1 MAIGV
6 GDDDQRHFVEFTCAN
21 SESYASWRGFLQ
33 ERGVH
38 NVRLVTSDAL
48 GGLAARPRARQA
60 RRARQDRL
68 RGGPDSAPSTTAPS
82 TS

>member
-6 GDDDQRHFVEFTCAN
+6 GDDDQHHFVEFTCVN

-33 ERGVH
+33 ERWVR

-48 GGLAARPRARQA
+48 GGLAALHRVHQT

-68 RGGPDSAPSTTAPS
+68 RGGPDDVPS